1 MKIRKENNKKNTKKA
16 LALSV
21 LSGALCF
28 AMLAGST
35 YAWFSDSASA
45 QNIISTGNLD
55 VELKHLTD
63 AGVAAIDENT
73 KLFLNAN
80 GGDILWEPG
89 VMATE
94 TFVVENAGSLNLVY
108 DFALNSTEEG
118 VGEEGSKAY
127 LKDYLK
133 VAILPA
139 TVDAETGAVTPA
151 SVSRDGITNWE
162 DLATAEKESATLEA
176 GESGAYTVVVYWAPQ
191 EDNKLDN
198 QFNLASGYQVELN
211 IELDATQTTGEFD
224 SIDDQYDEGAY
235 SKMITG
241 GSSTDEGENGDPFG
255 A

>member
-55 VELKHLTD
+55 VELKHLTAD
-63 AGVAAIDENT
+63 GVAEIGEDT
-73 KLFLNAN
+73 KLFLNTK
-80 GGDILWEPG
+80 GEDILWEPG

-94 TFVVENAGSLNLVY
+94 TFVVEDAGSLKLAY
-108 DFALNSTEEG
+108 DLALNSTEEG
-118 VGEEGSKAY
+118 IETENGMFY
-127 LKDYLK
+127 LRDYLK
-133 VAILPA
+133 VAMLPA
-139 TVDAETGAVTPA
+139 TVAEDGTVTPA
-151 SVSRDGITNWE
+151 SVTRDGEIEW
-162 DLATAEKESATLEA
+162 DVLASAEKQTATLEA
-176 GESGAYTVVVYWAPQ
+176 GESGAYTVVVYWAPNAN
-191 EDNKLDN
+191 EVDNI
-198 QFNLASGYQVELN
+198 FNLNNGGAGSYDVTLN

-224 SIDDQYDEGAY
+224 SIDDQYDANAD
-235 SKMITG
+235 
-241 GSSTDEGENGDPFG
+241 GSGVNTDEENTDDPL

>member
-108 DFALNSTEEG
+108 DLALNSTEAG
-118 VGEEGSKAY
+118 VGEEGSK
-127 LKDYLK
+127 DYLK
-133 VAILPA
+133 NYLQVAMLPA
-139 TVDAETGAVTPA
+139 TVAEDGTVTPA
-151 SVSRDGITNWE
+151 SVTRDGEIEW
-162 DLATAEKESATLEA
+162 DVLASAEKQTATLEA
-176 GESGAYTVVVYWAPQ
+176 GKSGAYTVVVYWAPQ
-191 EDNKLDN
+191 ANDVDN
-198 QFNLASGYQVELN
+198 QFNMEGGYEVTLN

-224 SIDDQYDEGAY
+224 SIDDQYDDGAY
-235 SKMITG
+235 AKMTSG
-241 GSSTDEGENGDPFG
+241 GIETPDAGEATDPFG